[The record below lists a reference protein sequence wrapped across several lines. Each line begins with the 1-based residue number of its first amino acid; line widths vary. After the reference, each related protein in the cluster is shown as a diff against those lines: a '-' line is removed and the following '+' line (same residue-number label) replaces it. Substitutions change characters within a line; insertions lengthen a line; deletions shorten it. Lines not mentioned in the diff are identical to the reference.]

1 MAAEIMSAT
10 ANPIATPAS
19 AGAPASAQT
28 ASGTG
33 PVPGFAQVMA
43 GQRAAA
49 PASAQGKVGTPEKS
63 AGKKSDAPQKVSPH
77 ALREPVGESGG
88 KTLPVALAI
97 KATSTVPDPAKTGA
111 TAVPS
116 KKVADKT
123 SAAKNTDVVPLTT
136 AVFFSPTLPPA
147 ATAAPPHDQGVSGK
161 PTPLGGAD
169 ESGHHAVATLSR
181 EGAGH
186 AAGALG
192 AIHVQSLESNGASA
206 QTPRPA
212 LVQSVG
218 VVTASSPSTA
228 ALAMVSTKNLEVT
241 NGASQPGAN
250 LPNMTVLS
258 GVTPTAGP
266 APAVAVVAPPVD
278 SNPQWGQALGQQ
290 VQFLLGQGIQQ
301 ATLHLNPPHLGPLE
315 VHLDLQQNGQTNAF
329 FSSPH
334 PEVREAIATAMPQL
348 QESFAAAGMSLGQAS
363 VGADS
368 GGRPFARNKS
378 APASGIMAAGEATGG
393 VTALPVS
400 LRARLGLVNTFA

>member
-10 ANPIATPAS
+10 ANPIATPVS
-19 AGAPASAQT
+19 VGAPASAQT

-43 GQRAAA
+43 GQQAAA
-49 PASAQGKVGTPEKS
+49 PANAQGKVGTPEKI

-77 ALREPVGESGG
+77 ALRQPVGESSG
-88 KTLPVALAI
+88 KTLPVALAT
-97 KATSTVPDPAKTGA
+97 KATSTVPAPATTGA
-111 TAVPS
+111 TAVPP

-123 SAAKNTDVVPLTT
+123 HAAKNTAVSPLPT
-136 AVFFSPTLPPA
+136 AVFFSPTLPLA
-147 ATAAPPHDQGVSGK
+147 ATAASPHYQDVSGK

-169 ESGHHAVATLSR
+169 ESGHNAVATLSQ
-181 EGAGH
+181 EGASH
-186 AAGALG
+186 AAGALET
-192 AIHVQSLESNGASA
+192 IHVQNLQGKEAGTQA
-206 QTPRPA
+206 PRPA
-212 LVQSVG
+212 LIQRVS
-218 VVTASSPSTA
+218 VVTAASPSTA
-228 ALAMVSTKNLEVT
+228 TLAMVSTKRSEVT

-266 APAVAVVAPPVD
+266 APAMAVVAPPVD
-278 SNPQWGQALGQQ
+278 SRPQWGQALGQQ

-348 QESFAAAGMSLGQAS
+348 QESFAAAGMSLGQAG
-363 VGADS
+363 VGTDS

-378 APASGIMAAGEATGG
+378 VPVSGIMAVGEATGG
-393 VTALPVS
+393 VTALPISV
-400 LRARLGLVNTFA
+400 RVRLGLVNTFA